1 MRCFHSRTPFHVVP
15 GFMKPQRGLVICQDL
30 CLRCGE
36 VIEVRSDLVNPVAL
50 PQRPPP
56 VEVIAMSR
64 GKSTQCV
71 VERGL
76 GSPSTVSAPPL
87 PVAQAF
93 HVEYMEVAR
102 LQTRLST
109 SPSSFLGIVHHGRAS
124 GNPGGTGAVPV
135 VSLDL
140 PQLSEPP
147 LAEVWTSPLPVTYRQ
162 AEGIHCAMNDAV
174 LFGALQVAE
183 PSGALL
189 DTVTYR
195 AYRHLLIQARALGY
209 PHLLRVWNYFPSIN
223 RESDGLER
231 YQRFCAGRYQA
242 LAEGLEGFP
251 RTLPAGTAVGTL
263 SGPLTI
269 HFLAA
274 KHPGAH
280 IENPRQ
286 VSAYEYP
293 RVYGRCSP
301 SFARATLRPSR
312 SKAHLFIA
320 GTASVVGHAS
330 EHVGAPHKQTLE
342 ILHNLN
348 VLLARTEQLH
358 GIDRGQWLGRALF
371 KVYIRHPEHA
381 VTIRD
386 MLTALLPSHAQVLY
400 LQGDMCR
407 SELLVEIEA
416 VLTQGRSAE
425 VSQQSLADSSGSSAT
440 GRI

>member
-1 MRCFHSRTPFHVVP
+1 MTLVHV
-15 GFMKPQRGLVICQDL
+15 GYG
-30 CLRCGE
+30 G
-36 VIEVRSDLVNPVAL
+36 VIEVGNDLVNPVAL
-50 PQRPPP
+50 LQRPPP
-56 VEVIAMSR
+56 AEVSAMSR
-64 GKSTQCV
+64 GKSNQCV

-76 GSPSTVSAPPL
+76 GLPATASAPTL
-87 PVAQAF
+87 PVAHARAF
-93 HVEYMEVAR
+93 HVECREVAR
-102 LQTRLST
+102 LPTLLRAL
-109 SPSSFLGIVHHGRAS
+109 PSDFLGIVYHGRTS
-124 GNPGGTGAVPV
+124 GKPGDTGAIPI

-147 LAEVWTSPLPVTYRQ
+147 SAEVWTSPLPVSYHR
-162 AEGIHCAMNDAV
+162 AEGFHCAMNDEV
-174 LFGALQVAE
+174 LFGVLQVTE
-183 PSGALL
+183 PPGALL
-189 DTVTYR
+189 DAVTYR
-195 AYRHLLIQARALGY
+195 AYRNLLTQARALGY

-231 YQRFCAGRYQA
+231 YQRFCAGRYRA
-242 LAEGLEGFP
+242 MAEGLPGFP

-274 KHPGAH
+274 KQPGAH
-280 IENPRQ
+280 VENPRQ

-301 SFARATLRPSR
+301 SFARATLRPS
-312 SKAHLFIA
+312 SSGAQLLIA
-320 GTASVVGHAS
+320 GHAS
-330 EHVGAPHKQTLE
+330 EHVGAPRQQTLE

-358 GIDRGQWLGRALF
+358 DIDRGQWLGRALF

-400 LQGDMCR
+400 LQGEMCR

-416 VLTQGRSAE
+416 VLTQEQSVGG
-425 VSQQSLADSSGSSAT
+425 SQRGLAASSGSSAT

>member
-1 MRCFHSRTPFHVVP
+1 MTLVHV
-15 GFMKPQRGLVICQDL
+15 GYG
-30 CLRCGE
+30 G
-36 VIEVRSDLVNPVAL
+36 VIEVEKNLVNPVAL
-50 PQRPPP
+50 LQRPPA
-56 VEVIAMSR
+56 VEVRAMSQ
-64 GKSTQCV
+64 GQSNQCV

-87 PVAQAF
+87 PVANAQAF
-93 HVEYMEVAR
+93 YAEYIEMAR
-102 LQTRLST
+102 LPARLST
-109 SPSSFLGIVHHGRAS
+109 SPSDLLGIVHHGRTS
-124 GNPGGTGAVPV
+124 ENPGGTGAIPV

-140 PQLSEPP
+140 PQLSDPP
-147 LAEVWTSPLPVTYRQ
+147 LAEVWTSPLPVTYHQ
-162 AEGIHCAMNDAV
+162 AEGIHCAMNDEI
-174 LFGALQVAE
+174 LFGALQVVE
-183 PSGALL
+183 LPGALL
-189 DTVTYR
+189 DAVTYR
-195 AYRHLLIQARALGY
+195 AYQNLLTQARALGY

-223 RESDGLER
+223 SGSDGLER

-242 LAEGLEGFP
+242 LVEGLEGFP

-293 RVYGRCSP
+293 PVYGLRSP
-301 SFARATLRPSR
+301 SFARATLRPSL
-312 SKAHLFIA
+312 SGAQLLIA
-320 GTASVVGHAS
+320 GTASIVGHAS
-330 EHVGAPHKQTLE
+330 EHVGATYKQTLE

-348 VLLARTEQLH
+348 VLIARTEQLH
-358 GIDRGQWLGRALF
+358 GLDRGQWLGRALF
-371 KVYIRHPEHA
+371 KVYFRHPEHV

-386 MLTALLPSHAQVLY
+386 MLTALFPSHAEVLY
-400 LQGDMCR
+400 LQGEMCR

-416 VLTQGRSAE
+416 MLTQEQMGG
-425 VSQQSLADSSGSSAT
+425 VSHPGLADLSGSSAA

>member
-1 MRCFHSRTPFHVVP
+1 
-15 GFMKPQRGLVICQDL
+15 
-30 CLRCGE
+30 
-36 VIEVRSDLVNPVAL
+36 
-50 PQRPPP
+50 
-56 VEVIAMSR
+56 MSR
-64 GKSTQCV
+64 GKSNQCV

-76 GSPSTVSAPPL
+76 GSPATTSVPPL
-87 PVAQAF
+87 PVANPQAF
-93 HVEYMEVAR
+93 HADYMEVAR
-102 LQTRLST
+102 LQTCLST
-109 SPSSFLGIVHHGRAS
+109 SPSGFLGIVHHGRTS
-124 GNPGGTGAVPV
+124 GNPGGAGAIPV

-147 LAEVWTSPLPVTYRQ
+147 LAEVWTSPLPVTYHQ
-162 AEGIHCAMNDAV
+162 VEGIHCAMNGEV
-174 LFGALQVAE
+174 LFGALQAVE
-183 PSGALL
+183 PPGVLL

-195 AYRHLLIQARALGY
+195 AYRDLLIQARALGY

-223 RESDGLER
+223 HESDGLER

-274 KHPGAH
+274 KHPGVH

-301 SFARATLRPSR
+301 SFARATLRPSV
-312 SKAHLFIA
+312 SGAQLLIA
-320 GTASVVGHAS
+320 GTASIVGHAS
-330 EHVGAPHKQTLE
+330 EHVGAPHNQTLE

-348 VLLARTEQLH
+348 VLIARTEQLH
-358 GIDRGQWLGRALF
+358 GIDRGRWLGRALF
-371 KVYIRHPEHA
+371 KVYIRHPEQV

-386 MLTALLPSHAQVLY
+386 MLTALLPSHTQVLY
-400 LQGDMCR
+400 LQGEMCR
-407 SELLVEIEA
+407 SELLLEIEA
-416 VLTQGRSAE
+416 VLTQEQSLG
-425 VSQQSLADSSGSSAT
+425 VSQRELADSSVSSAT

>member
-1 MRCFHSRTPFHVVP
+1 MTLVHV
-15 GFMKPQRGLVICQDL
+15 GAG
-30 CLRCGE
+30 G
-36 VIEVRSDLVNPVAL
+36 VIEVGNDLVNPVAL
-50 PQRPPP
+50 LQRPPA
-56 VEVIAMSR
+56 VEVSAMSR
-64 GKSTQCV
+64 GKSNQCV
-71 VERGL
+71 VERGV
-76 GSPSTVSAPPL
+76 GSPATASAPPL
-87 PVAQAF
+87 PVAHTQAF
-93 HVEYMEVAR
+93 HAEYLEVAR
-102 LQTRLST
+102 LQTLLSVP
-109 SPSSFLGIVHHGRAS
+109 PSGLLGIVYHGRTS
-124 GNPGGTGAVPV
+124 GKPGGTGAIPV

-140 PQLSEPP
+140 PQLSAPP
-147 LAEVWTSPLPVTYRQ
+147 LAEVWTSPLPVTYHQ
-162 AEGIHCAMNDAV
+162 AERIHCAMNDEV
-174 LFGALQVAE
+174 LFGVLQVAE
-183 PSGALL
+183 PPGALL
-189 DTVTYR
+189 DAVTCQ
-195 AYRHLLIQARALGY
+195 AYRHLLIRARALGY

-274 KHPGAH
+274 KQPGAH
-280 IENPRQ
+280 VENPRQ

-301 SFARATLRPSR
+301 SFARATLRPS
-312 SKAHLFIA
+312 SSGAQLLIA
-320 GTASVVGHAS
+320 GTASIVGHAS
-330 EHVGAPHKQTLE
+330 EHVGAPRQQTLE

-381 VTIRD
+381 VTIRE

-400 LQGDMCR
+400 LQGEMCR

-416 VLTQGRSAE
+416 VLTQEQSVGG
-425 VSQQSLADSSGSSAT
+425 SQRGLAASSGSSAT